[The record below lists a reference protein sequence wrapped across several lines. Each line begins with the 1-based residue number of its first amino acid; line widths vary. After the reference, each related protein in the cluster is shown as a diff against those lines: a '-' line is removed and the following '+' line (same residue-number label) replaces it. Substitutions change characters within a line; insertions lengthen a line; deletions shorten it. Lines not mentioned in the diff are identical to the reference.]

1 MIPYMKYS
9 SRNLLRPINTFNK
22 GAVYKANTEKLPSL
36 YAIKNTPRKKRG
48 KQDHLQQPQNIFL
61 KQISLRQ

>member
-9 SRNLLRPINTFNK
+9 TRNLLRPTNTFNK

-36 YAIKNTPRKKRG
+36 YAINKHTEKEKREARPFATASKNILETN
-48 KQDHLQQPQNIFL
+48 LT
-61 KQISLRQ
+61 